1 MKNQNIKP
9 NEKEK
14 IALGLFYNRF
24 YNLYEELSHD
34 DFFNNKSSYRFY
46 KIREIFSV
54 YKELLGYKPIQ
65 YHIELIKKTKPPLEG
80 ITVNDLFSFVRNLLL
95 HFPIFDNWDDVYI
108 SKDLATWNK
117 AGSIHKFL
125 KESSKIKIDDK
136 GTIKYKIWEESKKL
150 MTHISIN
157 FPEEYND
164 NKIFLKDIVSEK
176 EGIKLCISFMKEILD
191 VQVDSDEEQD
201 IKIMSQV
208 YVPKVG
214 Q

>member
-1 MKNQNIKP
+1 MKNHNKKP

-14 IALGLFYNRF
+14 IALGLFYKRF
-24 YNLYEELSHD
+24 YDLYEELSND
-34 DFFNNKSSYRFY
+34 NFFKNKSSYRFY
-46 KIREIFSV
+46 MIREIFSV

-65 YHIELIKKTKPPLEG
+65 YHIELIKKTRPPLEG
-80 ITVNDLFSFVRNLLL
+80 IIVNDLFSFIRNLLL

-117 AGSIHKFL
+117 AGTIHRFL
-125 KESSKIKIDDK
+125 EKSSKIKINDK
-136 GTIKYKIWEESKKL
+136 GTIKYRIWEKSKKL

-157 FPEEYND
+157 FPEEYTD

-208 YVPKVG
+208 YLQK
-214 Q
+214 